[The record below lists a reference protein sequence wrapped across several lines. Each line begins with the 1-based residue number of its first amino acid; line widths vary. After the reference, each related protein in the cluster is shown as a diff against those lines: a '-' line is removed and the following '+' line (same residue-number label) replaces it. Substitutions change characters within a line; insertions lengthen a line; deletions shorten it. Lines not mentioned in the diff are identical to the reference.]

1 MFNYFRKRFGHWTPR
16 YIYNRVKLII
26 NEKLHPDW
34 PWLTKDSILLLSKL
48 LTKED
53 FGMEFGSGRSTM
65 WFAKRVKGLISI
77 EHDKKWFNWVLKRL
91 QEEKLNNVRYHLKS
105 ESDYLDVFK
114 ETEDNSLDFVLID
127 GLRRDEAAK
136 LSVSKLKNGGILI
149 IDNINWFIPSNSYS
163 PSSKRDS
170 NFESEIW
177 KDFWLE
183 IKKWR
188 KIWTTNG
195 VTDTLITF
203 KLQNS
208 DKLV

>member
-1 MFNYFRKRFGHWTPR
+1 
-16 YIYNRVKLII
+16 
-26 NEKLHPDW
+26 
-34 PWLTKDSILLLSKL
+34 
-48 LTKED
+48 
-53 FGMEFGSGRSTM
+53 M
-65 WFAKRVKGLISI
+65 WFAKRVNKLISI

-163 PSSKRDS
+163 PSSKRDN

-177 KDFWLE
+177 KDFWL
-183 IKKWR
+183 
-188 KIWTTNG
+188 
-195 VTDTLITF
+195 
-203 KLQNS
+203 
-208 DKLV
+208 